1 MQLFIN
7 GSTVFAFK
15 DSQWGN
21 VLGNLVANR
30 WVDADT
36 AAKLANILLM
46 KIRMLLIDALAM
58 VEMIIINKSPLSGL
72 KNGSY
77 LRLKTL
83 EVGYTLPKSIVNKI
97 KFNNIRV
104 LFVWYQFIDIR

>member
-1 MQLFIN
+1 MSIFKEHGKSSFFIN

-36 AAKLANILLM
+36 AAKTWN
-46 KIRMLLIDALAM
+46 
-58 VEMIIINKSPLSGL
+58 SC
-72 KNGSY
+72 
-77 LRLKTL
+77 
-83 EVGYTLPKSIVNKI
+83 
-97 KFNNIRV
+97 
-104 LFVWYQFIDIR
+104 